1 MQDLMILKL
10 DNGQVS
16 CTDIGDK
23 EINQKCC
30 KVIKGD
36 SERTYRKRE
45 KVYILWILKFNVF
58 YAYSTI
64 IYCSRKIVFDSY
76 DEAIVKLLNRS
87 ESLSTA
93 FDINPHL
100 FGGV

>member
-1 MQDLMILKL
+1 MILKL
-10 DNGQVS
+10 DNGQVLYA
-16 CTDIGDK
+16 DISDK

-30 KVIKGD
+30 NVIKGD
-36 SERTYRKRE
+36 SERTCRKRE

-64 IYCSRKIVFDSY
+64 IYCIRKIVFDIY
-76 DEAIVKLLNRS
+76 EAIVKLLKRS
-87 ESLSTA
+87 EFLSTA